1 MLAGFS
7 AFKKMAKSF
16 SMVSL
21 QERVGYFKRFSP
33 TSLRPRVTTELKACS
48 MKVMEVSFLYR
59 LKRLTE
65 SLDAGILTGSCT
77 PEYLAGSNM
86 NLMAFSWVSKT

>member
-1 MLAGFS
+1 
-7 AFKKMAKSF
+7 
-16 SMVSL
+16 
-21 QERVGYFKRFSP
+21 
-33 TSLRPRVTTELKACS
+33 
-48 MKVMEVSFLYR
+48 MEVSFLYK

-86 NLMAFSWVSKT
+86 NLMAFSCV